1 MKATTHR
8 TLLALVVGATITLAI
23 GIPAYATVTSGTT
36 SVLCDS
42 ASYQNVDT
50 YWHRT
55 SGPTS
60 FWNDGSSRTVDVR
73 VNNGNKYNYATLSS
87 GQWQGWSTSSSPIGF
102 WYAKA
107 KADTTTSSCSSF
119 SLSYSIVHKSW

>member
-1 MKATTHR
+1 MR
-8 TLLALVVGATITLAI
+8 TRKNRALLTFTVAASLALVI
-23 GIPAYATVTSGTT
+23 GIPAHAAVSSGTA
-36 SVLCDS
+36 SISCDS

-87 GQWQGWSTSSSPIGF
+87 GQ
-102 WYAKA
+102 
-107 KADTTTSSCSSF
+107 
-119 SLSYSIVHKSW
+119 